1 MKSVID
7 DLGAE
12 VTGIASP
19 VTVCMALTVLLVRVL
34 NPAGESRS
42 DVVAIASIYYNEK
55 VRAALPGP
63 DPAWEKRREGVP
75 DVGRWSPGGRLGGDQ
90 VRGVPHQCPHLRR
103 RRDRHDLRA
112 RPTLQVRGACGPAH
126 RARTLCMVELAARLA
141 ACS

>member
-55 VRAALPGP
+55 VRAGA
-63 DPAWEKRREGVP
+63 AWAAP
-75 DVGRWSPGGRLGGDQ
+75 SPGKTT
-90 VRGVPHQCPHLRR
+90 RGC
-103 RRDRHDLRA
+103 D
-112 RPTLQVRGACGPAH
+112 
-126 RARTLCMVELAARLA
+126 
-141 ACS
+141 